1 MKKNLLTAAV
11 VAGFAGAA
19 GLANAVELNPDG
31 LGQVLIYPYYTVNA
45 GQTTVLSVVNTTS
58 LAKAVKVRF
67 LEGYNSQEVLDF
79 NLFLSAYDVWTA
91 NVFALSATGGG
102 NILTDDKSCTNPDLR
117 NRPTKLPDGRSYEPF
132 RNNQYQASGPKGL
145 DRTREGHIELI
156 DMATIAAG
164 SALEAGV
171 THVSGTPDDCSV
183 ARSVQSSDAALLPP
197 SGGLFGSGTI
207 VNPAIGTIYAYNAD
221 AVDGFYAVTSG
232 NLFSGSS
239 SVTPSLAQAQT
250 DATTAVAYNYATA
263 SSGGSNL
270 VVTSTYALANAID
283 AVSSVFTASSINNE
297 YVIEA
302 ASGSESEW
310 IVTFPTKRFYVNGAT
325 AIAPFTKVF
334 TTASYSCA
342 VVGIQYFDREEQ
354 TTFLVDDFSPPPTI
368 QPSSLCYEAQAI
380 TFQNAADYV
389 AGNGVGKV
397 LGSKLTTNVDPR
409 GNGGFQS
416 GWMSLNL
423 DPGAEP
429 HALRASLDG
438 DVFHGLPVTGF
449 LAVNYIN
456 ANNGAPGVLAN
467 YSGLYRH
474 RSKRNCTNQGGACS

>member
-11 VAGFAGAA
+11 VAGFAGVA

-45 GQTTVLSVVNTTS
+45 GQTTVLSVVDTTN

-102 NILTDDKSCTNPDLR
+102 NVLTDDKSCTNPDLR
-117 NRPTKLPDGRSYEPF
+117 SRPTKLPDGRSYE
-132 RNNQYQASGPKGL
+132 ASGPKGL

-156 DMATIAAG
+156 EMATIAAG
-164 SALEAGV
+164 SALESAV
-171 THVSGTPDDCSV
+171 THVNGTPDDCSV
-183 ARSVQSSDAALLPP
+183 ARSVQATDAALLPP

-221 AVDGFYAVTSG
+221 AIDGFYAVGTG

-239 SVTPSLAQAQT
+239 SVIPSLAQAQT
-250 DATTAVAYNYATA
+250 DATTAVAFNYATA

-325 AIAPFTKVF
+325 PIAPFTKVF